1 LQSRRKFSTTA
12 NGATVHLTLDPSE
25 GQPAYISSSTPLPL
39 QPGSTATIPLS
50 VDQGGEVM
58 DGGVSIGDRDPD
70 KHHFGTKAKGL
81 FAKAAGQF
89 SHQISKTRN
98 RHKMTEKEEPV
109 SSEEVST
116 SGELTSMGESG
127 RDGPATRELGSGAS
141 EAPVTG
147 PRGNLQQQVPS
158 IGKQSGA
165 AASLSPSRTTP
176 SVPPSRPPPG
186 LPPPVAPIN
195 FQADNETTAQSSSPP
210 LRPLPT
216 HSGDV
221 SERSPPRGQE
231 PLQTQSEP
239 LPTSSGDA
247 PERFPTAQER
257 EFLQTQP

>member
-1 LQSRRKFSTTA
+1 
-12 NGATVHLTLDPSE
+12 
-25 GQPAYISSSTPLPL
+25 
-39 QPGSTATIPLS
+39 
-50 VDQGGEVM
+50 M

-116 SGELTSMGESG
+116 SGELTPMGESG
-127 RDGPATRELGSGAS
+127 RDGPATKKLGSGAS

-147 PRGNLQQQVPS
+147 PGNLQQQVPS
-158 IGKQSGA
+158 TSKQSGA

-176 SVPPSRPPPG
+176 SAPPSRPPPG

-195 FQADNETTAQSSSPP
+195 FQAGNETTAQSSSPP

-221 SERSPPRGQE
+221 PERSPPQGQE

-247 PERFPTAQER
+247 PERSPTAQER